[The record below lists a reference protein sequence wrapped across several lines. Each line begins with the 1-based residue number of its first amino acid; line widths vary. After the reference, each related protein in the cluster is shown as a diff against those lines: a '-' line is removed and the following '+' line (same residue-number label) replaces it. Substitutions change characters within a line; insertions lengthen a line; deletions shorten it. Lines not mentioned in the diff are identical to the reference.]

1 MKNRLEALRKSHG
14 VSQEELAAALEVSRQ
29 TIGSLEHGRYNPSII
44 LAFKL
49 ARYFYLRG
57 GCNMKER
64 NYDVVKTV
72 VGILLAAIGFVLL
85 RRYADS
91 QGVMAVLP
99 FVRIGVGCGA
109 FGHGM
114 GGMLSRKALKGSPD
128 LQKQL
133 EIEQKDERN
142 IAISNSAKGK
152 AFDIMLFVYGALMLS
167 FALMQVD
174 LAAIL
179 LFVFC
184 YLLVLGCS
192 IYYRVKYEKEM

>member
-1 MKNRLEALRKSHG
+1 
-14 VSQEELAAALEVSRQ
+14 
-29 TIGSLEHGRYNPSII
+29 
-44 LAFKL
+44 
-49 ARYFYLRG
+49 
-57 GCNMKER
+57 MKER

-99 FVRIGVGCGA
+99 FVCIGVGCGA

-133 EIEQKDERN
+133 EIEQKDER
-142 IAISNSAKGK
+142 KHCHFQFRQGK
-152 AFDIMLFVYGALMLS
+152 SL
-167 FALMQVD
+167 
-174 LAAIL
+174 
-179 LFVFC
+179 
-184 YLLVLGCS
+184 
-192 IYYRVKYEKEM
+192 

>member
-1 MKNRLEALRKSHG
+1 M
-14 VSQEELAAALEVSRQ
+14 
-29 TIGSLEHGRYNPSII
+29 
-44 LAFKL
+44 
-49 ARYFYLRG
+49 
-57 GCNMKER
+57 
-64 NYDVVKTV
+64 
-72 VGILLAAIGFVLL
+72 
-85 RRYADS
+85 
-91 QGVMAVLP
+91 
-99 FVRIGVGCGA
+99 
-109 FGHGM
+109 
-114 GGMLSRKALKGSPD
+114 KGSPD

-184 YLLVLGCS
+184 YFWCWDAAFIIGSNTKKKCKKQERLLRLSCFYPFPVLSPSGPTQTLFGS
-192 IYYRVKYEKEM
+192 APAP

>member
-1 MKNRLEALRKSHG
+1 
-14 VSQEELAAALEVSRQ
+14 
-29 TIGSLEHGRYNPSII
+29 
-44 LAFKL
+44 
-49 ARYFYLRG
+49 
-57 GCNMKER
+57 MKER

-99 FVRIGVGCGA
+99 FVCIGVGCGA

-152 AFDIMLFVYGALMLS
+152 AFDICCLS
-167 FALMQVD
+167 MAP
-174 LAAIL
+174 
-179 LFVFC
+179 
-184 YLLVLGCS
+184 
-192 IYYRVKYEKEM
+192 

>member
-1 MKNRLEALRKSHG
+1 
-14 VSQEELAAALEVSRQ
+14 
-29 TIGSLEHGRYNPSII
+29 
-44 LAFKL
+44 
-49 ARYFYLRG
+49 
-57 GCNMKER
+57 MKER

-99 FVRIGVGCGA
+99 FVCIGVGCGA

-192 IYYRVKYEKEM
+192 IYYRVKYEKEMSKAREAPSPLLLLSFSRSQPFWPNANALRFSSSTLAGTLASREACQASGAMSGK

>member
-1 MKNRLEALRKSHG
+1 
-14 VSQEELAAALEVSRQ
+14 
-29 TIGSLEHGRYNPSII
+29 
-44 LAFKL
+44 
-49 ARYFYLRG
+49 
-57 GCNMKER
+57 MKER

-99 FVRIGVGCGA
+99 FVCIGVGCGA

-114 GGMLSRKALKGSPD
+114 GGMLSRK
-128 LQKQL
+128 

>member
-49 ARYFYLRG
+49 ARYFNTTIEDIFIY
-57 GCNMKER
+57 E
-64 NYDVVKTV
+64 VVKTV

-99 FVRIGVGCGA
+99 FVCIGVGCGA

-152 AFDIMLFVYGALMLS
+152 AFDIMLFVYGALMLP

>member
-1 MKNRLEALRKSHG
+1 
-14 VSQEELAAALEVSRQ
+14 
-29 TIGSLEHGRYNPSII
+29 
-44 LAFKL
+44 
-49 ARYFYLRG
+49 
-57 GCNMKER
+57 MKER

-99 FVRIGVGCGA
+99 FVCIGVGCGA

-114 GGMLSRKALKGSPD
+114 GGM
-128 LQKQL
+128 QKQL

>member
-1 MKNRLEALRKSHG
+1 
-14 VSQEELAAALEVSRQ
+14 
-29 TIGSLEHGRYNPSII
+29 
-44 LAFKL
+44 
-49 ARYFYLRG
+49 
-57 GCNMKER
+57 MKER

-99 FVRIGVGCGA
+99 FVCIGVGCGA

-114 GGMLSRKALKGSPD
+114 GGMLSRKALKDSPD

-184 YLLVLGCS
+184 YLLLLGCS

>member
-1 MKNRLEALRKSHG
+1 
-14 VSQEELAAALEVSRQ
+14 
-29 TIGSLEHGRYNPSII
+29 
-44 LAFKL
+44 
-49 ARYFYLRG
+49 
-57 GCNMKER
+57 MKER

-99 FVRIGVGCGA
+99 FVCIGVGCGA

-128 LQKQL
+128 L
-133 EIEQKDERN
+133 QKDERN

>member
-1 MKNRLEALRKSHG
+1 M
-14 VSQEELAAALEVSRQ
+14 
-29 TIGSLEHGRYNPSII
+29 
-44 LAFKL
+44 
-49 ARYFYLRG
+49 
-57 GCNMKER
+57 
-64 NYDVVKTV
+64 
-72 VGILLAAIGFVLL
+72 
-85 RRYADS
+85 
-91 QGVMAVLP
+91 
-99 FVRIGVGCGA
+99 
-109 FGHGM
+109 
-114 GGMLSRKALKGSPD
+114 KGSPD

-152 AFDIMLFVYGALMLS
+152 AFDIMLFVYGALMLP

>member
-1 MKNRLEALRKSHG
+1 MQYERAQLRCGENCDRNSLGCHRLCSAS
-14 VSQEELAAALEVSRQ
+14 
-29 TIGSLEHGRYNPSII
+29 
-44 LAFKL
+44 
-49 ARYFYLRG
+49 
-57 GCNMKER
+57 
-64 NYDVVKTV
+64 TV
-72 VGILLAAIGFVLL
+72 C
-85 RRYADS
+85 
-91 QGVMAVLP
+91 
-99 FVRIGVGCGA
+99 VGCGA

>member
-1 MKNRLEALRKSHG
+1 
-14 VSQEELAAALEVSRQ
+14 
-29 TIGSLEHGRYNPSII
+29 
-44 LAFKL
+44 
-49 ARYFYLRG
+49 
-57 GCNMKER
+57 MKER
-64 NYDVVKTV
+64 NFDVMKAVA
-72 VGILLAAIGFVLL
+72 GILLAAIGFVLL
-85 RRYADS
+85 RRYADA
-91 QGVMAVLP
+91 QGIMAVLP
-99 FVRIGVGCGA
+99 FVCIGVGCGT

-114 GGMLSRKALKGSPD
+114 GGILSRKAMERSPD

-152 AFDIMLFVYGALMLS
+152 AFDMMLFVYGALMVS

-174 LAAIL
+174 LVVIL

-192 IYYRVKYEKEM
+192 IYYRVRLEKEM

>member
-1 MKNRLEALRKSHG
+1 
-14 VSQEELAAALEVSRQ
+14 
-29 TIGSLEHGRYNPSII
+29 
-44 LAFKL
+44 
-49 ARYFYLRG
+49 
-57 GCNMKER
+57 MKER

-99 FVRIGVGCGA
+99 FVCIGVGCGA

-142 IAISNSAKGK
+142 IAISN
-152 AFDIMLFVYGALMLS
+152 IMLFVYGALMLS

>member
-1 MKNRLEALRKSHG
+1 
-14 VSQEELAAALEVSRQ
+14 
-29 TIGSLEHGRYNPSII
+29 
-44 LAFKL
+44 
-49 ARYFYLRG
+49 
-57 GCNMKER
+57 MKER

-99 FVRIGVGCGA
+99 FVCIGVGCGA

-192 IYYRVKYEKEM
+192 IYYRVKYRKRNVKMQERLLRLSCFILFPFSALLAQLQTLCGSAPAP

>member
-1 MKNRLEALRKSHG
+1 
-14 VSQEELAAALEVSRQ
+14 
-29 TIGSLEHGRYNPSII
+29 
-44 LAFKL
+44 
-49 ARYFYLRG
+49 
-57 GCNMKER
+57 MKER

-72 VGILLAAIGFVLL
+72 IGILLAAIGFVLL

-99 FVRIGVGCGA
+99 FVCIGVGCGA

-114 GGMLSRKALKGSPD
+114 RGMLSRKALKGSPD

>member
-1 MKNRLEALRKSHG
+1 
-14 VSQEELAAALEVSRQ
+14 
-29 TIGSLEHGRYNPSII
+29 
-44 LAFKL
+44 
-49 ARYFYLRG
+49 
-57 GCNMKER
+57 MKER

-99 FVRIGVGCGA
+99 FVCIGVGCGA

-179 LFVFC
+179 TFWCWDAAFIIGSNTKKKC
-184 YLLVLGCS
+184 KKQERLLRLSCFYPFPVLSPSGPTQTLCGS
-192 IYYRVKYEKEM
+192 APAP

>member
-1 MKNRLEALRKSHG
+1 
-14 VSQEELAAALEVSRQ
+14 
-29 TIGSLEHGRYNPSII
+29 
-44 LAFKL
+44 
-49 ARYFYLRG
+49 
-57 GCNMKER
+57 
-64 NYDVVKTV
+64 
-72 VGILLAAIGFVLL
+72 
-85 RRYADS
+85 
-91 QGVMAVLP
+91 
-99 FVRIGVGCGA
+99 
-109 FGHGM
+109 M
-114 GGMLSRKALKGSPD
+114 GGMLSRKALKDSPD